1 MHYLSVLLKDAL
13 QSTCEN
19 GNLSQ
24 ATVKY
29 FGKEVG
35 KGKVGPLQA
44 KVLTIESF
52 PPSTEKGANVFLR
65 ALIDMLKGS
74 TYFEWTIHYQRAFDH
89 VK

>member
-1 MHYLSVLLKDAL
+1 MFGLVLSWTEIVDGTIDIMHYLSILLKDDL

-52 PPSTEKGANVFLR
+52 SPSTEKELMCFLELW
-65 ALIDMLKGS
+65 LIC
-74 TYFEWTIHYQRAFDH
+74 
-89 VK
+89 